1 MNRKEQW
8 IKKLQA
14 HPLWQQWQAWR
25 HPFMTCFF
33 LDGRLWAADLKG
45 RRFLRR
51 SSAPVEKVTEENITA
66 AFRELQE
73 KGMKRKDMLLLVN
86 FPDLRMENRKYPA
99 MTEEEME
106 ETMYWEEDRLFRTE
120 EPMAVGYEVT
130 SHTPAGW
137 EVHVE
142 AVKKGTLSLW
152 EKSALS
158 AGVRIGKVLPVTA
171 IPLSPLPHFILYGR
185 RRSAILI
192 FRTGKLL
199 RSRILKKDEEGK
211 MSLFMGRCL
220 SNFHMEKAG
229 CFFIPLADCRE
240 EERIFWKER
249 VKKEIEGTDSLPAG
263 AVTMEETPFS
273 GSATAWQAMEP
284 LWKGMDHGHLTL
296 TLTEKAPPFI
306 SPENRTLRAAQ
317 ALCLLGMGFFLYS
330 GGQFIAASSH
340 LEDLRQE
347 GEALA
352 PQKERMVQARQER
365 AEEREILDLLQK
377 LEKRDGKWEEKLVS
391 LGESLPPGIVISSIR
406 QEGDILHIKG
416 TAQSPEQVTLLRN
429 SFSASWGKPLQ
440 NGKRQVNPV
449 TRLVDF
455 TISLKGGAHGLEKPQ
470 K

>member
-25 HPFMTCFF
+25 HPFMTCFL
-33 LDGRLWAADLKG
+33 LDGRLWAADLEG

-73 KGMKRKDMLLLVN
+73 KGMKRKDVLLLVN

-142 AVKKGTLSLW
+142 AVKRGTLSLW

-158 AGVRIGKVLPVTA
+158 AGVRIGKVLPLTA
-171 IPLSPLPHFILYGR
+171 IPLSLLPHFILYGR

-211 MSLFMGRCL
+211 MSLFMGRCF

-240 EERIFWKER
+240 EERIFWK
-249 VKKEIEGTDSLPAG
+249 
-263 AVTMEETPFS
+263 
-273 GSATAWQAMEP
+273 
-284 LWKGMDHGHLTL
+284 DHGHLTL
-296 TLTEKAPPFI
+296 PLTEKTPPFI

-347 GEALA
+347 GEALV